1 MELTQAMLDF
11 LNEPRFAVAATIGKD
26 GMPQQTV
33 VWYQIQGD
41 EVVMNTAKGRIKEIN
56 LRRDARMSLC
66 IEEGYRYV
74 TIRGR
79 VVLDEVNAQQDI
91 ERLAIHYVG
100 AVRAKEMMRTQ
111 FSKEERV
118 TVRLK
123 MDKVSGIGF

>member
-56 LRRDARMSLC
+56 LRRDGRMSIC

-91 ERLAIHYVG
+91 ERLATHYVG
-100 AVRAKEMMRTQ
+100 ATRAKEMMRTQ

-123 MDKVSGIGF
+123 MDKVSGLGF

>member
-41 EVVMNTAKGRIKEIN
+41 EVIMNTAKGRIKEIN
-56 LRRDARMSLC
+56 LRRDGRMSIC

-100 AVRAKEMMRTQ
+100 AARAKEMMRTQ
-111 FSKEERV
+111 FSKEDRV